1 MTAVI
6 GILNKN
12 GMTMAADSAVTVTGG
27 NSKKIYNTANK
38 IFLKQEHGV
47 IQDIQKQLALSDEVA
62 TALKSLKTVKGK
74 YSEALVLTT
83 SSSGVIRLVPNPF
96 LYWVASSE
104 SRDNDY
110 LKELQKENGGN
121 LLEAIKQC
129 AKEYPYGI
137 R

>member
-1 MTAVI
+1 MA
-6 GILNKN
+6 IL
-12 GMTMAADSAVTVTGG
+12 A
-27 NSKKIYNTANK
+27 NTANK

-47 IQDIQKQLALSDEVA
+47 INQIQEVLSLSQEMAV
-62 TALKSLKTVKGK
+62 ALKSIKTVKGK
-74 YSEALVLTT
+74 YSEALVITT

-110 LKELQKENGGN
+110 LKEIQKQKGGS
-121 LLEAIKQC
+121 LLEAIKHC
-129 AKEYPYGI
+129 AKERPYGI

>member
-1 MTAVI
+1 MVI
-6 GILNKN
+6 KEK
-12 GMTMAADSAVTVTGG
+12 MVKTMLM
-27 NSKKIYNTANK
+27 Y
-38 IFLKQEHGV
+38 V
-47 IQDIQKQLALSDEVA
+47 IVKELSLSEEISV
-62 TALKSLKTVKGK
+62 ALKSIKTVKGK
-74 YSEALVLTT
+74 YSEALVITT

-110 LKELQKENGGN
+110 LKEIQKEKGGN
-121 LLEAIKQC
+121 LLEAIKHC